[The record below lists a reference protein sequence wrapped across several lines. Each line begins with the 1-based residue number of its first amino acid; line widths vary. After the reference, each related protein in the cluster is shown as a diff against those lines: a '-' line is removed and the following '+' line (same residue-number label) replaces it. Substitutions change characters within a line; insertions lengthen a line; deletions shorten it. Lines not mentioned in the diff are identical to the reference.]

1 MAFDST
7 NYINTWNNSSVLQ
20 GQFPNVNDYVDLFR
34 TSGYTPATN
43 APTTSTP
50 PSGIQTLL
58 QDIDPTINT
67 GDSNENRDVITD
79 PFSGLGYS
87 SENFGLGTNKDLSD
101 YEADAAK
108 VGRTMAGQLN
118 KFGVNVFG
126 ALKNIP
132 TPMNLA
138 IKGMQAIQEYQERKA
153 AEEAAAK
160 AAEVE
165 SMRASNEAA
174 GRGGYQSSWG
184 NVDSFMSGEGT
195 SGNSGGMG
203 SADPG
208 GSDSMG
214 SHKDGGRIG
223 FADGGSGD
231 SSGIY
236 GLLKQGIKNIEK
248 GGLDSLFGERVSLA
262 GGGSAGQPPITAFP
276 IIDKPDENLTAGIS
290 PTQNPFVSYAK
301 QFDTFGGQAGVGIYK
316 EKNMDPNFG
325 IGFSR
330 EVGPGR
336 FSGGVNYT
344 PGMNPEAD
352 FRYIQQS
359 PSGEFSA
366 GLNYNDNQGPRA
378 ELQYRKEFKDGG
390 RIGYAAGGT
399 SFAQQSNAENIKE
412 RSDQMEQIKRD
423 MEDRI
428 KSGSRTQGLEIGQ
441 LTEDMY
447 GRPKTEYNIYNPSPE
462 AQNYAAALNQGLRP
476 EQIKA
481 VSYYNTL
488 RNNFGDEGMMLPE
501 AMGGSGLMGGSEPIS
516 PNNSLS
522 NPLSVQNFFQTPK
535 EMFAL
540 YQEGLR
546 RSMMQGDSEVY
557 FDPDKTYDAGDYVSP
572 KGIYTFRDIDPN
584 VVNRGMMVDGKEY
597 SSEQDAIDAMG
608 VERYNKF
615 MATGGRVSL
624 KNGGLATMFRLK

>member
-67 GDSNENRDVITD
+67 GDSNENRDVTTD

-118 KFGVNVFG
+118 KFGVNVYG
-126 ALKNIP
+126 ALKDIP

-138 IKGMQAIQEYQERKA
+138 IKGMQAFQEYQERKA

-214 SHKDGGRIG
+214 SFKDGGRIG
-223 FADGGSGD
+223 FADGGSGE

-301 QFDTFGGQAGVGIYK
+301 QFDTFGGQAGAGIYK

-378 ELQYRKEFKDGG
+378 ELQYRKEFK
-390 RIGYAAGGT
+390 
-399 SFAQQSNAENIKE
+399 
-412 RSDQMEQIKRD
+412 
-423 MEDRI
+423 
-428 KSGSRTQGLEIGQ
+428 
-441 LTEDMY
+441 
-447 GRPKTEYNIYNPSPE
+447 
-462 AQNYAAALNQGLRP
+462 
-476 EQIKA
+476 
-481 VSYYNTL
+481 
-488 RNNFGDEGMMLPE
+488 
-501 AMGGSGLMGGSEPIS
+501 
-516 PNNSLS
+516 
-522 NPLSVQNFFQTPK
+522 
-535 EMFAL
+535 
-540 YQEGLR
+540 
-546 RSMMQGDSEVY
+546 
-557 FDPDKTYDAGDYVSP
+557 
-572 KGIYTFRDIDPN
+572 
-584 VVNRGMMVDGKEY
+584 
-597 SSEQDAIDAMG
+597 
-608 VERYNKF
+608 
-615 MATGGRVSL
+615 
-624 KNGGLATMFRLK
+624 NGGLATMFRLK

>member
-108 VGRTMAGQLN
+108 VGRTTAGQLN
-118 KFGVNVFG
+118 KFGVNVYG
-126 ALKNIP
+126 ALKDIP

-138 IKGMQAIQEYQERKA
+138 IKGMQAFQEYQERKA

-214 SHKDGGRIG
+214 SFKDGGRIG
-223 FADGGSGD
+223 FADGGSGE

-248 GGLDSLFGERVSLA
+248 GGLDSLFGERDNFTDGENVPK
-262 GGGSAGQPPITAFP
+262 GSKFNPPIYYNPETKTDIGIAPYVENFS
-276 IIDKPDENLTAGIS
+276 KPDNEYEIGN
-290 PTQNPFVSYAK
+290 Q
-301 QFDTFGGQAGVGIYK
+301 GQTNRSIRIQDITPNAGVGLEI
-316 EKNMDPNFG
+316 NRGN
-325 IGFSR
+325 
-330 EVGPGR
+330 
-336 FSGGVNYT
+336 FSGGVQAPFVKGGLGSANYGIKYSSD
-344 PGMNPEAD
+344 PSSSISAD
-352 FRYIQQS
+352 Y
-359 PSGEFSA
+359 GKDD
-366 GLNYNDNQGPRA
+366 GLQFK
-378 ELQYRKEFKDGG
+378 YRKEFKDGG

-501 AMGGSGLMGGSEPIS
+501 AMGGSGLMGGSEPIR
-516 PNNSLS
+516 PNNFFS

-546 RSMMQGDSEVY
+546 RSMMQGDSEIY
-557 FDPDKTYDAGDYVSP
+557 FDPNKTYDAGDYQSP

-584 VVNRGMMVDGKEY
+584 LVNKGIMVDGKEY

-608 VERYNKF
+608 VKRYNQF

-624 KNGGLATMFRLK
+624 KNGGLATLFRLK

>member
-67 GDSNENRDVITD
+67 GDSNENRDVTTD

-118 KFGVNVFG
+118 KFGVNVYG
-126 ALKNIP
+126 ALKDIP

-138 IKGMQAIQEYQERKA
+138 IKGMQAFQEYQERKA

-214 SHKDGGRIG
+214 SFKDGGRIG

-290 PTQNPFVSYAK
+290 PTQNPFVSYTK
-301 QFDTFGGQAGVGIYK
+301 QFDTFGGQAGAGIYK

-378 ELQYRKEFKDGG
+378 ELQYRKEFK
-390 RIGYAAGGT
+390 
-399 SFAQQSNAENIKE
+399 
-412 RSDQMEQIKRD
+412 
-423 MEDRI
+423 
-428 KSGSRTQGLEIGQ
+428 
-441 LTEDMY
+441 
-447 GRPKTEYNIYNPSPE
+447 
-462 AQNYAAALNQGLRP
+462 
-476 EQIKA
+476 
-481 VSYYNTL
+481 
-488 RNNFGDEGMMLPE
+488 
-501 AMGGSGLMGGSEPIS
+501 
-516 PNNSLS
+516 
-522 NPLSVQNFFQTPK
+522 
-535 EMFAL
+535 
-540 YQEGLR
+540 
-546 RSMMQGDSEVY
+546 
-557 FDPDKTYDAGDYVSP
+557 
-572 KGIYTFRDIDPN
+572 
-584 VVNRGMMVDGKEY
+584 
-597 SSEQDAIDAMG
+597 
-608 VERYNKF
+608 
-615 MATGGRVSL
+615 
-624 KNGGLATMFRLK
+624 NGGLATMFRLK

>member
-67 GDSNENRDVITD
+67 GDSNENRDVTTD

-108 VGRTMAGQLN
+108 VGRTTAGQLN

-138 IKGMQAIQEYQERKA
+138 IKGMQAFQEYQERKA

-214 SHKDGGRIG
+214 SFKDGGRIG

-301 QFDTFGGQAGVGIYK
+301 QFDTFGGQAGAGIYK

-378 ELQYRKEFKDGG
+378 ELQYRKEFK
-390 RIGYAAGGT
+390 
-399 SFAQQSNAENIKE
+399 
-412 RSDQMEQIKRD
+412 
-423 MEDRI
+423 
-428 KSGSRTQGLEIGQ
+428 
-441 LTEDMY
+441 
-447 GRPKTEYNIYNPSPE
+447 
-462 AQNYAAALNQGLRP
+462 
-476 EQIKA
+476 
-481 VSYYNTL
+481 
-488 RNNFGDEGMMLPE
+488 
-501 AMGGSGLMGGSEPIS
+501 
-516 PNNSLS
+516 
-522 NPLSVQNFFQTPK
+522 
-535 EMFAL
+535 
-540 YQEGLR
+540 
-546 RSMMQGDSEVY
+546 
-557 FDPDKTYDAGDYVSP
+557 
-572 KGIYTFRDIDPN
+572 
-584 VVNRGMMVDGKEY
+584 
-597 SSEQDAIDAMG
+597 
-608 VERYNKF
+608 
-615 MATGGRVSL
+615 
-624 KNGGLATMFRLK
+624 NGGLATMFRLK

>member
-67 GDSNENRDVITD
+67 GDSNENRDVTTD

-87 SENFGLGTNKDLSD
+87 SENFVLGTNKDLSD

-138 IKGMQAIQEYQERKA
+138 IKGMQAFQEYQERKA

-214 SHKDGGRIG
+214 SFKDGGRIG
-223 FADGGSGD
+223 FADGGSGE

-262 GGGSAGQPPITAFP
+262 GGGSAGQPPIAAFP

-290 PTQNPFVSYAK
+290 PTQNPFVSYTK
-301 QFDTFGGQAGVGIYK
+301 QFDTFGGQAGAGIYK

-378 ELQYRKEFKDGG
+378 ELQYRKEFK
-390 RIGYAAGGT
+390 
-399 SFAQQSNAENIKE
+399 
-412 RSDQMEQIKRD
+412 
-423 MEDRI
+423 
-428 KSGSRTQGLEIGQ
+428 
-441 LTEDMY
+441 
-447 GRPKTEYNIYNPSPE
+447 
-462 AQNYAAALNQGLRP
+462 
-476 EQIKA
+476 
-481 VSYYNTL
+481 
-488 RNNFGDEGMMLPE
+488 
-501 AMGGSGLMGGSEPIS
+501 
-516 PNNSLS
+516 
-522 NPLSVQNFFQTPK
+522 
-535 EMFAL
+535 
-540 YQEGLR
+540 
-546 RSMMQGDSEVY
+546 
-557 FDPDKTYDAGDYVSP
+557 
-572 KGIYTFRDIDPN
+572 
-584 VVNRGMMVDGKEY
+584 
-597 SSEQDAIDAMG
+597 
-608 VERYNKF
+608 
-615 MATGGRVSL
+615 
-624 KNGGLATMFRLK
+624 NGGLATMFRLK

>member
-67 GDSNENRDVITD
+67 GDSNENRDVTTD

-118 KFGVNVFG
+118 KFGVNVYG
-126 ALKNIP
+126 ALKDIP

-138 IKGMQAIQEYQERKA
+138 IKGMQAFQEYQERKA

-214 SHKDGGRIG
+214 SFKDGGRIG
-223 FADGGSGD
+223 FADGGSGE

-290 PTQNPFVSYAK
+290 PTQNPFVSYTK
-301 QFDTFGGQAGVGIYK
+301 QFDTFGGQAGAGIYK

-378 ELQYRKEFKDGG
+378 ELQYRKEFK
-390 RIGYAAGGT
+390 
-399 SFAQQSNAENIKE
+399 
-412 RSDQMEQIKRD
+412 
-423 MEDRI
+423 
-428 KSGSRTQGLEIGQ
+428 
-441 LTEDMY
+441 
-447 GRPKTEYNIYNPSPE
+447 
-462 AQNYAAALNQGLRP
+462 
-476 EQIKA
+476 
-481 VSYYNTL
+481 
-488 RNNFGDEGMMLPE
+488 
-501 AMGGSGLMGGSEPIS
+501 
-516 PNNSLS
+516 
-522 NPLSVQNFFQTPK
+522 
-535 EMFAL
+535 
-540 YQEGLR
+540 
-546 RSMMQGDSEVY
+546 
-557 FDPDKTYDAGDYVSP
+557 
-572 KGIYTFRDIDPN
+572 
-584 VVNRGMMVDGKEY
+584 
-597 SSEQDAIDAMG
+597 
-608 VERYNKF
+608 
-615 MATGGRVSL
+615 
-624 KNGGLATMFRLK
+624 NGGLATMFRLK

>member
-67 GDSNENRDVITD
+67 GDSNENRDVTTD

-138 IKGMQAIQEYQERKA
+138 IKGMQAFQEYQERKA

-214 SHKDGGRIG
+214 SLKDGGRIG
-223 FADGGSGD
+223 FADGGSGE

-301 QFDTFGGQAGVGIYK
+301 QFDTFGGQAGAGIYK

-378 ELQYRKEFKDGG
+378 ELQYRKEFK
-390 RIGYAAGGT
+390 
-399 SFAQQSNAENIKE
+399 
-412 RSDQMEQIKRD
+412 
-423 MEDRI
+423 
-428 KSGSRTQGLEIGQ
+428 
-441 LTEDMY
+441 
-447 GRPKTEYNIYNPSPE
+447 
-462 AQNYAAALNQGLRP
+462 
-476 EQIKA
+476 
-481 VSYYNTL
+481 
-488 RNNFGDEGMMLPE
+488 
-501 AMGGSGLMGGSEPIS
+501 
-516 PNNSLS
+516 
-522 NPLSVQNFFQTPK
+522 
-535 EMFAL
+535 
-540 YQEGLR
+540 
-546 RSMMQGDSEVY
+546 
-557 FDPDKTYDAGDYVSP
+557 
-572 KGIYTFRDIDPN
+572 
-584 VVNRGMMVDGKEY
+584 
-597 SSEQDAIDAMG
+597 
-608 VERYNKF
+608 
-615 MATGGRVSL
+615 
-624 KNGGLATMFRLK
+624 NGGLATMFRLK

>member
-67 GDSNENRDVITD
+67 GDSNENRDVTTD

-108 VGRTMAGQLN
+108 VGRTTAGQLN
-118 KFGVNVFG
+118 KFGVNVYG
-126 ALKNIP
+126 ALKDIP

-138 IKGMQAIQEYQERKA
+138 IKGMQAFQEYQERKA

-214 SHKDGGRIG
+214 SFKDGGRIG
-223 FADGGSGD
+223 FADGGSGE

-262 GGGSAGQPPITAFP
+262 GGGSAGQPPITAF
-276 IIDKPDENLTAGIS
+276 
-290 PTQNPFVSYAK
+290 
-301 QFDTFGGQAGVGIYK
+301 
-316 EKNMDPNFG
+316 
-325 IGFSR
+325 
-330 EVGPGR
+330 
-336 FSGGVNYT
+336 
-344 PGMNPEAD
+344 
-352 FRYIQQS
+352 
-359 PSGEFSA
+359 
-366 GLNYNDNQGPRA
+366 
-378 ELQYRKEFKDGG
+378 
-390 RIGYAAGGT
+390 
-399 SFAQQSNAENIKE
+399 
-412 RSDQMEQIKRD
+412 
-423 MEDRI
+423 
-428 KSGSRTQGLEIGQ
+428 
-441 LTEDMY
+441 
-447 GRPKTEYNIYNPSPE
+447 
-462 AQNYAAALNQGLRP
+462 
-476 EQIKA
+476 
-481 VSYYNTL
+481 
-488 RNNFGDEGMMLPE
+488 
-501 AMGGSGLMGGSEPIS
+501 
-516 PNNSLS
+516 
-522 NPLSVQNFFQTPK
+522 NPLLINQ
-535 EMFAL
+535 M
-540 YQEGLR
+540 
-546 RSMMQGDSEVY
+546 
-557 FDPDKTYDAGDYVSP
+557 KT
-572 KGIYTFRDIDPN
+572 
-584 VVNRGMMVDGKEY
+584 
-597 SSEQDAIDAMG
+597 
-608 VERYNKF
+608 
-615 MATGGRVSL
+615 
-624 KNGGLATMFRLK
+624 

>member
-1 MAFDST
+1 MTFEEWMGGKQRYDFEKM
-7 NYINTWNNSSVLQ
+7 YD
-20 GQFPNVNDYVDLFR
+20 DYLRDLE
-34 TSGYTPATN
+34 S
-43 APTTSTP
+43 
-50 PSGIQTLL
+50 
-58 QDIDPTINT
+58 QDQ
-67 GDSNENRDVITD
+67 ENKYPRD
-79 PFSGLGYS
+79 
-87 SENFGLGTNKDLSD
+87 
-101 YEADAAK
+101 
-108 VGRTMAGQLN
+108 
-118 KFGVNVFG
+118 
-126 ALKNIP
+126 
-132 TPMNLA
+132 
-138 IKGMQAIQEYQERKA
+138 
-153 AEEAAAK
+153 EAA
-160 AAEVE
+160 
-165 SMRASNEAA
+165 
-174 GRGGYQSSWG
+174 
-184 NVDSFMSGEGT
+184 
-195 SGNSGGMG
+195 
-203 SADPG
+203 
-208 GSDSMG
+208 
-214 SHKDGGRIG
+214 DGGRIG
-223 FADGGSGD
+223 FADGGSGE

-248 GGLDSLFGERVSLA
+248 GGLDSLFGER
-262 GGGSAGQPPITAFP
+262 
-276 IIDKPDENLTAGIS
+276 DNLS
-290 PTQNPFVSYAK
+290 
-301 QFDTFGGQAGVGIYK
+301 D
-316 EKNMDPNFG
+316 
-325 IGFSR
+325 
-330 EVGPGR
+330 
-336 FSGGVNYT
+336 
-344 PGMNPEAD
+344 
-352 FRYIQQS
+352 
-359 PSGEFSA
+359 
-366 GLNYNDNQGPRA
+366 
-378 ELQYRKEFKDGG
+378 KEFKDGG

>member
-67 GDSNENRDVITD
+67 GDSNENRDVTTD

-214 SHKDGGRIG
+214 SFKDGGRIG
-223 FADGGSGD
+223 FADGGSGE

-290 PTQNPFVSYAK
+290 PTQNPFVSYTK
-301 QFDTFGGQAGVGIYK
+301 QFDTFGGQAGAGIYK

-378 ELQYRKEFKDGG
+378 ELQYRKEFK
-390 RIGYAAGGT
+390 
-399 SFAQQSNAENIKE
+399 
-412 RSDQMEQIKRD
+412 
-423 MEDRI
+423 
-428 KSGSRTQGLEIGQ
+428 
-441 LTEDMY
+441 
-447 GRPKTEYNIYNPSPE
+447 
-462 AQNYAAALNQGLRP
+462 
-476 EQIKA
+476 
-481 VSYYNTL
+481 
-488 RNNFGDEGMMLPE
+488 
-501 AMGGSGLMGGSEPIS
+501 
-516 PNNSLS
+516 
-522 NPLSVQNFFQTPK
+522 
-535 EMFAL
+535 
-540 YQEGLR
+540 
-546 RSMMQGDSEVY
+546 
-557 FDPDKTYDAGDYVSP
+557 
-572 KGIYTFRDIDPN
+572 
-584 VVNRGMMVDGKEY
+584 
-597 SSEQDAIDAMG
+597 
-608 VERYNKF
+608 
-615 MATGGRVSL
+615 
-624 KNGGLATMFRLK
+624 NGGLATMFRLK

>member
-67 GDSNENRDVITD
+67 GDSNENRDVTTD

-118 KFGVNVFG
+118 KFGVNVYG

-138 IKGMQAIQEYQERKA
+138 IKGMQAFQEYQERKA

-214 SHKDGGRIG
+214 SFKDGGRIG
-223 FADGGSGD
+223 FADGGSGE

-290 PTQNPFVSYAK
+290 PTQNPFVSYTK
-301 QFDTFGGQAGVGIYK
+301 QFDTFGGQAGAGIYK

-378 ELQYRKEFKDGG
+378 ELQYRKEFK
-390 RIGYAAGGT
+390 
-399 SFAQQSNAENIKE
+399 
-412 RSDQMEQIKRD
+412 
-423 MEDRI
+423 
-428 KSGSRTQGLEIGQ
+428 
-441 LTEDMY
+441 
-447 GRPKTEYNIYNPSPE
+447 
-462 AQNYAAALNQGLRP
+462 
-476 EQIKA
+476 
-481 VSYYNTL
+481 
-488 RNNFGDEGMMLPE
+488 
-501 AMGGSGLMGGSEPIS
+501 
-516 PNNSLS
+516 
-522 NPLSVQNFFQTPK
+522 
-535 EMFAL
+535 
-540 YQEGLR
+540 
-546 RSMMQGDSEVY
+546 
-557 FDPDKTYDAGDYVSP
+557 
-572 KGIYTFRDIDPN
+572 
-584 VVNRGMMVDGKEY
+584 
-597 SSEQDAIDAMG
+597 
-608 VERYNKF
+608 
-615 MATGGRVSL
+615 
-624 KNGGLATMFRLK
+624 NGGLATMFRLK

>member
-108 VGRTMAGQLN
+108 VGRTTAGQLN
-118 KFGVNVFG
+118 KFGVNVYG
-126 ALKNIP
+126 ALKDIP

-138 IKGMQAIQEYQERKA
+138 IKGMQAFQEYQERKA

-214 SHKDGGRIG
+214 SFKDGGRIG
-223 FADGGSGD
+223 FADGGSGE

-290 PTQNPFVSYAK
+290 PTQNPFVSYTK
-301 QFDTFGGQAGVGIYK
+301 QFDTFGGQAGAGIYK

-378 ELQYRKEFKDGG
+378 ELQYRKEFK
-390 RIGYAAGGT
+390 
-399 SFAQQSNAENIKE
+399 
-412 RSDQMEQIKRD
+412 
-423 MEDRI
+423 
-428 KSGSRTQGLEIGQ
+428 
-441 LTEDMY
+441 
-447 GRPKTEYNIYNPSPE
+447 
-462 AQNYAAALNQGLRP
+462 
-476 EQIKA
+476 
-481 VSYYNTL
+481 
-488 RNNFGDEGMMLPE
+488 
-501 AMGGSGLMGGSEPIS
+501 
-516 PNNSLS
+516 
-522 NPLSVQNFFQTPK
+522 
-535 EMFAL
+535 
-540 YQEGLR
+540 
-546 RSMMQGDSEVY
+546 
-557 FDPDKTYDAGDYVSP
+557 
-572 KGIYTFRDIDPN
+572 
-584 VVNRGMMVDGKEY
+584 
-597 SSEQDAIDAMG
+597 
-608 VERYNKF
+608 
-615 MATGGRVSL
+615 
-624 KNGGLATMFRLK
+624 NGGLATMFRLK

>member
-108 VGRTMAGQLN
+108 VGRTMAGQIN

-223 FADGGSGD
+223 FADGGSMENKMTFKEWMEGRQRYD
-231 SSGIY
+231 FEKMYDDYLRDLESQDQENKYPRDEAAEGGRIGFADGGSGESSGIY

-301 QFDTFGGQAGVGIYK
+301 QFDTFGGQAGAGIYK

-378 ELQYRKEFKDGG
+378 ELQYRKQF
-390 RIGYAAGGT
+390 
-399 SFAQQSNAENIKE
+399 
-412 RSDQMEQIKRD
+412 
-423 MEDRI
+423 
-428 KSGSRTQGLEIGQ
+428 
-441 LTEDMY
+441 
-447 GRPKTEYNIYNPSPE
+447 
-462 AQNYAAALNQGLRP
+462 
-476 EQIKA
+476 
-481 VSYYNTL
+481 
-488 RNNFGDEGMMLPE
+488 
-501 AMGGSGLMGGSEPIS
+501 
-516 PNNSLS
+516 
-522 NPLSVQNFFQTPK
+522 
-535 EMFAL
+535 
-540 YQEGLR
+540 
-546 RSMMQGDSEVY
+546 
-557 FDPDKTYDAGDYVSP
+557 
-572 KGIYTFRDIDPN
+572 
-584 VVNRGMMVDGKEY
+584 
-597 SSEQDAIDAMG
+597 
-608 VERYNKF
+608 
-615 MATGGRVSL
+615 
-624 KNGGLATMFRLK
+624 KNGGLVTLFRLK

>member
-1 MAFDST
+1 MHPLL
-7 NYINTWNNSSVLQ
+7 VHH
-20 GQFPNVNDYVDLFR
+20 
-34 TSGYTPATN
+34 
-43 APTTSTP
+43 

-67 GDSNENRDVITD
+67 GDSNENRDVTTD

-118 KFGVNVFG
+118 KFGVNVYG

-138 IKGMQAIQEYQERKA
+138 IKGMQAFQEYQERKA

-214 SHKDGGRIG
+214 SFKDGGRIG
-223 FADGGSGD
+223 FADGGSGE

-262 GGGSAGQPPITAFP
+262 GGGSAGQPPIAAFP

-290 PTQNPFVSYAK
+290 PTQNPFVSYTK
-301 QFDTFGGQAGVGIYK
+301 QFDTFGGQAGAGIYK

-330 EVGPGR
+330 EVGPT
-336 FSGGVNYT
+336 F
-344 PGMNPEAD
+344 
-352 FRYIQQS
+352 FRW
-359 PSGEFSA
+359 
-366 GLNYNDNQGPRA
+366 R
-378 ELQYRKEFKDGG
+378 
-390 RIGYAAGGT
+390 
-399 SFAQQSNAENIKE
+399 
-412 RSDQMEQIKRD
+412 
-423 MEDRI
+423 
-428 KSGSRTQGLEIGQ
+428 Q
-441 LTEDMY
+441 L
-447 GRPKTEYNIYNPSPE
+447 
-462 AQNYAAALNQGLRP
+462 
-476 EQIKA
+476 
-481 VSYYNTL
+481 
-488 RNNFGDEGMMLPE
+488 
-501 AMGGSGLMGGSEPIS
+501 
-516 PNNSLS
+516 
-522 NPLSVQNFFQTPK
+522 
-535 EMFAL
+535 
-540 YQEGLR
+540 
-546 RSMMQGDSEVY
+546 
-557 FDPDKTYDAGDYVSP
+557 
-572 KGIYTFRDIDPN
+572 
-584 VVNRGMMVDGKEY
+584 Y
-597 SSEQDAIDAMG
+597 SWNES
-608 VERYNKF
+608 
-615 MATGGRVSL
+615 
-624 KNGGLATMFRLK
+624 